1 MKSGGA
7 SLFPGSFTGLRG
19 KDGIRNQF
27 DLVLKFP
34 LDSLSPKRR
43 RGPAVPL
50 HVLPS

>member
-34 LDSLSPKRR
+34 LDFLSPKRR